1 MKDKI
6 SIIIPVYNG
15 VKYLPKCI
23 DSVLNQ
29 TYKNLEII
37 LVDDGSTDESGKIC
51 DTYSLK
57 DKRIKVIHKENGGVS
72 DARNVGLKV
81 ATGKYI
87 GFIDHDDFIE
97 SDMYEILL
105 KTLYAYDADIVQCAS
120 YKIIDKKINPEH
132 YSGTVEQFDVT
143 SALEESIRVR
153 SFSHSVWNKLYKK
166 DLLQGIEFP
175 LNMLNV
181 DINFNYKVFIKA
193 QKLVS
198 IDIPKYYYLKRKD
211 SVTGSLAYLN
221 KMDVF
226 YNYLEIMKSISR
238 DFPSLFNITQ
248 ERFVKT
254 LLKIYKQLETNRYF
268 DIDKKRRNLIQDYIN
283 KNHRSLVSNPLIN
296 GKTKFLLKLFKKNF
310 GLVYYSLDLDY
321 RFRKKIKRMLG
332 NNEKIILILK
342 KIFSSKYSIKKYD
355 VKVIKEN
362 IDNSKPTV
370 FTLLPPEQESYKNQS
385 IALALEKILKV
396 SLPDYN
402 IVEIE
407 CKNTYKA
414 IKILKKVVKSPDV
427 FCLCGVGN
435 EEDQYL
441 SEELKKS
448 FPKNKV
454 ILAPDIVLYLNE
466 QDKAVTRKNVFA
478 CLNADIKSIIGYK
491 EKIDLLL
498 KLRKE
503 YRDIAIGDRNISHKV
518 SANTRETELKKI
530 LDTFRTSKV
539 VITDRL
545 NDMIFS
551 AITGTPCIVLL
562 NNDHK
567 AYDAYKQLK
576 DRSYI
581 KLIEKF
587 DMDEILK
594 WVNHFYKY
602 DTSKIIVPDFS
613 AKFGELVAELS
624 MNYRN

>member
-1 MKDKI
+1 
-6 SIIIPVYNG
+6 
-15 VKYLPKCI
+15 
-23 DSVLNQ
+23 
-29 TYKNLEII
+29 
-37 LVDDGSTDESGKIC
+37 
-51 DTYSLK
+51 
-57 DKRIKVIHKENGGVS
+57 
-72 DARNVGLKV
+72 
-81 ATGKYI
+81 
-87 GFIDHDDFIE
+87 
-97 SDMYEILL
+97 
-105 KTLYAYDADIVQCAS
+105 
-120 YKIIDKKINPEH
+120 
-132 YSGTVEQFDVT
+132 
-143 SALEESIRVR
+143 
-153 SFSHSVWNKLYKK
+153 
-166 DLLQGIEFP
+166 
-175 LNMLNV
+175 
-181 DINFNYKVFIKA
+181 VFIKA

-211 SVTGSLAYLN
+211 SVTGSIASLN
-221 KMDVF
+221 KMDLF
-226 YNYLEIMKSISR
+226 YNYLERMKSISR

-248 ERFVKT
+248 ERFVNK
-254 LLKIYKQLETNRYF
+254 LLEIYEQLETNRHF

-283 KNHRSLVSNPLIN
+283 KNYRSLVSNPLIN

-310 GLVYYSLDLDY
+310 GLVYYSLDLDYRFRKNIY

-370 FTLLPPEQESYKNQS
+370 FTLLPPEQESYKNQA

-396 SLPDYN
+396 SLPGYN

-441 SEELKKS
+441 SEELKKY

-454 ILAPDIVLYLNE
+454 ILAPDIVLSLNE

-498 KLRKE
+498 KLRKK
-503 YRDIAIGDRNISHKV
+503 YRDIAIEDGNISHKV

-581 KLIEKF
+581 KLVEKF
-587 DMDEILK
+587 DMAEILK
-594 WVNHFYKY
+594 CVNHFYKY

-613 AKFGELVAELS
+613 AKFGELAELS
-624 MNYRN
+624 MNYKN